1 LREAAAL
8 GDMDGIKMIIRSG
21 NVNIN
26 HQHRMNGWTALHWAA
41 KRNRS
46 LVVAL
51 LQVSG
56 ADDNL
61 ADFSGKLA
69 GDVTDDPD
77 IRKMLKVSST
87 QDEQHHHHNG
97 GGSSLPIQPNYLRH
111 PIVRPEEY
119 YSQPEDSL
127 AGAGGRQSLDRA
139 AESRHRQSREG
150 RLQVQDVSTSP
161 AQSGTSPAAL
171 HNMHSSGSAVGAHAH
186 HNPMHNSHP
195 SPNKRANAADAA
207 GGGAQSVLP
216 PPPPAN
222 SVRLPPEAAA
232 ALAAANSQQRSDR
245 DSRSNTP
252 LTRILKLRLE
262 GEKDFVEADLRW
274 ENLHMSALLS
284 LVSSE
289 LDVNQSF
296 IKYLRKLPNTRLRR
310 DIDVM
315 RLTDYQEIEVVLIN

>member
-1 LREAAAL
+1 MREAAAL
-8 GDMDGIKMIIRSG
+8 GDMDGIKMLLRSG

-41 KRNRS
+41 RRNRS

-61 ADFSGKLA
+61 ADFNGKLA

-77 IRKMLKVSST
+77 IRKMLKVTSVP
-87 QDEQHHHHNG
+87 DEHHPNG
-97 GGSSLPIQPNYLRH
+97 AATLPINPNYLKH
-111 PIVRPEEY
+111 PIVHPEEY
-119 YSQPEDSL
+119 YASDDSL
-127 AGAGGRQSLDRA
+127 AGGARQSLA
-139 AESRHRQSREG
+139 SAERRRSREA

-161 AQSGTSPAAL
+161 ARSGASPSL
-171 HNMHSSGSAVGAHAH
+171 HNMHNSSSSPSHARG
-186 HNPMHNSHP
+186 MHNSP
-195 SPNKRANAADAA
+195 SPTKRAN
-207 GGGAQSVLP
+207 P
-216 PPPPAN
+216 IPAN
-222 SVRLPPEAAA
+222 QPQMQAGDVGMVSAP
-232 ALAAANSQQRSDR
+232 LAANPSPQRPER
-245 DSRSNTP
+245 GNTP

-274 ENLHMSALLS
+274 ENLHMNALLS

-289 LDVNQSF
+289 LDVNRSF

-315 RLTDYQEIEVVLIN
+315 RLTDFQEIEVVLIN